1 MRYLIDTNALI
12 ALVGGRSE
20 KLAKRVFASNEGEI
34 GLSSI
39 VLHELYYG
47 AYKSQRVSFNLE
59 TIRLL
64 AQDFPVVA
72 FDEQDANAAG
82 EIRAALSATGQ
93 PIGPFDALIAA
104 QAKARRLIVITN
116 NVKEFGRVDGL
127 SVEDWT
133 D

>member
-12 ALVGGRSE
+12 SLVAGRSE
-20 KLAKRVFASNEGEI
+20 QLARRILASNEGEI

-47 AYKSQRVSFNLE
+47 AYKSRKVAFNLE

-64 AQDFPVVA
+64 AQDFPLLV

-82 EIRAALSATGQ
+82 EIRAGLAATGQ

-104 QAKARRLIVITN
+104 QAKARRLTVITN
-116 NVKEFGRVDGL
+116 NVKEFGRIAGL

-133 D
+133 E